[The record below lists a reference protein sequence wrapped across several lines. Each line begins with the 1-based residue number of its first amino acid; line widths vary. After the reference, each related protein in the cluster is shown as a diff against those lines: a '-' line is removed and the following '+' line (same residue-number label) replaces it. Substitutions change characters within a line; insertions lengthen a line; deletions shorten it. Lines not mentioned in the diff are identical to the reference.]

1 MSTFLERARAQAEG
15 QAMKPE
21 TEIRNLKRAMNELK
35 RENTAERD
43 ARRALLIERDE
54 ARGRLNRANEEIAD
68 WKKRFDLLLSKLRE
82 EASDD

>member
-1 MSTFLERARAQAEG
+1 
-15 QAMKPE
+15 MKPE

-35 RENTAERD
+35 RENTYALN
-43 ARRALLIERDE
+43 ARRVLLMERDE

-68 WKKRFDLLLSKLRE
+68 WKKRFDLLLSKFRE

>member
-1 MSTFLERARAQAEG
+1 
-15 QAMKPE
+15 MKPE

-35 RENTAERD
+35 RENTYALN
-43 ARRALLIERDE
+43 ARRVLLMERDE

-82 EASDD
+82 EEASDD

>member
-1 MSTFLERARAQAEG
+1 
-15 QAMKPE
+15 MKPE

-35 RENTAERD
+35 RENTYALN
-43 ARRALLIERDE
+43 ARRVLLMERDE

-82 EASDD
+82 EAASDD

>member
-1 MSTFLERARAQAEG
+1 
-15 QAMKPE
+15 MKPE

-35 RENTAERD
+35 RENTYALN
-43 ARRALLIERDE
+43 ARRVLLMERDE

-82 EASDD
+82 EVTSDDQADD

>member
-1 MSTFLERARAQAEG
+1 
-15 QAMKPE
+15 MKPE

-35 RENTAERD
+35 RENTYALN
-43 ARRALLIERDE
+43 ARRVLLMEHDE

-82 EASDD
+82 EVTSDDQADD

>member
-1 MSTFLERARAQAEG
+1 
-15 QAMKPE
+15 MKPE

-35 RENTAERD
+35 RENTYALN
-43 ARRALLIERDE
+43 ARRVLLMERDE

>member
-1 MSTFLERARAQAEG
+1 
-15 QAMKPE
+15 MKPE

-35 RENTAERD
+35 RENTYAFN
-43 ARRALLIERDE
+43 ARRVLLMERDE

-82 EASDD
+82 EVTSDDQADD

>member
-1 MSTFLERARAQAEG
+1 
-15 QAMKPE
+15 MKPE

-35 RENTAERD
+35 RENTYALN
-43 ARRALLIERDE
+43 ARRVLLMERDE

-82 EASDD
+82 EADPA

>member
-1 MSTFLERARAQAEG
+1 
-15 QAMKPE
+15 MKPE

-43 ARRALLIERDE
+43 ARRVLLMERDE

>member
-1 MSTFLERARAQAEG
+1 
-15 QAMKPE
+15 MKPE

-35 RENTAERD
+35 RENTYELN
-43 ARRALLIERDE
+43 ARRVLLMERDE

-82 EASDD
+82 EAASDD